1 MFLLRFILYG
11 TLCAS
16 WTFSFSLLG
25 KFPITISST
34 FFWYSFFFPSCSGTP
49 IIRML
54 VHLIWFQRSL
64 RLSDW
69 TELSVL
75 LSYLLHPW
83 VWDIS
88 SQPLQCLP
96 SYWGFFDLL
105 LRVSVHAC
113 SCKAQPLKLTLDV
126 GNLFMATPE
135 KCNHHSWLGPG
146 VSLHGCSPL
155 QCCIATTCCSSKKQR
170 RKGKIYPFEFRA
182 AKRSKER

>member
-1 MFLLRFILYG
+1 MCLGMFLLRFILYG

-54 VHLIWFQRSL
+54 VHLIWFQMSL

-75 LSYLLHPW
+75 LSHLLHPW
-83 VWDIS
+83 VWIS
-88 SQPLQCLP
+88 PHSH
-96 SYWGFFDLL
+96 SSAY
-105 LRVSVHAC
+105 H
-113 SCKAQPLKLTLDV
+113 LT
-126 GNLFMATPE
+126 
-135 KCNHHSWLGPG
+135 G
-146 VSLHGCSPL
+146 VSLIFYFGYLFMPAPAKHSPWNWPWTWGIYLWPL
-155 QCCIATTCCSSKKQR
+155 QKNAKEQNGCLR
-170 RKGKIYPFEFRA
+170 RPYRPK
-182 AKRSKER
+182 